1 MSPSS
6 PYNTVTVGSGCAV
19 GKGRGWLIPAS
30 SLIME
35 IVARQSW
42 YCVQSTMDGG
52 GSWSWWME
60 PWTGIGT
67 SRSWG
72 IKCCHGRRG
81 CLDVPRPIQ
90 HVTRQ
95 PFRTNRMLRSW
106 TSQVRV
112 QTWTQL
118 SMFGIKCHSG
128 SESMMTPPPPPPPGQ
143 EGCRP
148 CSSACLVVSRL
159 FWPLEA
165 GTHATSIGVRR
176 AISCSTNMWWI
187 VSMCRIDL

>member
-19 GKGRGWLIPAS
+19 GKGRDWLIPVS

-42 YCVQSTMDGG
+42 YCVQSTMEGG

-128 SESMMTPPPPPPPGQ
+128 SESMMTHSPPPSTTAELNNAVLQ
-143 EGCRP
+143 ARATVRP
-148 CSSACLVVSRL
+148 RRVQTL
-159 FWPLEA
+159 FECMP
-165 GTHATSIGVRR
+165 RR
-176 AISCSTNMWWI
+176 VKALLAARGGHT
-187 VSMCRIDL
+187 RY